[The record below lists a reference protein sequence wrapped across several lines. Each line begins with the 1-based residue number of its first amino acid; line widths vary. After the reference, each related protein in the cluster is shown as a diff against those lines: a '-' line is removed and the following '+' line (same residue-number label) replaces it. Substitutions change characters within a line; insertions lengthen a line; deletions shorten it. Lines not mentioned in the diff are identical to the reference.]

1 VQHFKNYRTRLADV
15 VGDKNASDIIRNA
28 LFICS
33 MGTNDF
39 AVTYFGL
46 QIRRAQMNVEQYQEF
61 LLKEANNFIQVQA
74 IFHAHFFC
82 VCFSIHAIRLSM
94 ESCIDN

>member
-1 VQHFKNYRTRLADV
+1 MQSALPLWKQIQHFKNYRTRLADV

-39 AVTYFGL
+39 AVNYFGL
-46 QIRRAQMNVEQYQEF
+46 PIIRRAQMNVEQYQYF
-61 LLKEANNFIQVQA
+61 LLKEANNFIQV
-74 IFHAHFFC
+74 C
-82 VCFSIHAIRLSM
+82 VYPFI
-94 ESCIDN
+94 